1 MSIEAWILKKEEEK
15 KKKILSEKDKTFEK
29 KKKIDISKNKEKAEK
44 HEQSEKALFELKNL
58 LDNNNLDSNTKDII
72 EKVINSDIITEEEI
86 KEIFEKIDE
95 IEDNDEV
102 SKYLPK
108 DFRITKEEYKKSI
121 NDDIIR
127 VQTLTKL
134 NTALTILSNHINPD
148 SSMWMNLF
156 SGFIAV
162 LDKNLI
168 RIQENN
174 IDIKNSLEKVENKK
188 NPKKKISLFQ
198 EFLNLFK

>member
-95 IEDNDEV
+95 IENNDEV
-102 SKYLPK
+102 LKYLPK